1 MAKEQNKKPGDL
13 YPELDFSKNDPQ
25 RKSQAEKNAQDL
37 FSSFPT
43 NPISIASDFYKS
55 LADKFGD
62 RFSEKAKSLP
72 IESKSKKIR
81 SATEA
86 IAAFDKYKNIL
97 NKKFSITDRVAI
109 AKALESIDKQMMA
122 AQLKKFGKM
131 FGIIGESLLWGQ
143 FLAGIVKGLRT
154 GEWEDAIIGG
164 EKIAVGKIAAFIA
177 VVAFSSIAVSPVG
190 IIGFSFIMATTSAL
204 ISDDMLKDMNN
215 LILSI

>member
-1 MAKEQNKKPGDL
+1 
-13 YPELDFSKNDPQ
+13 
-25 RKSQAEKNAQDL
+25 
-37 FSSFPT
+37 
-43 NPISIASDFYKS
+43 
-55 LADKFGD
+55 
-62 RFSEKAKSLP
+62 
-72 IESKSKKIR
+72 
-81 SATEA
+81 
-86 IAAFDKYKNIL
+86 
-97 NKKFSITDRVAI
+97 
-109 AKALESIDKQMMA
+109 
-122 AQLKKFGKM
+122 M